1 VTIQLCKK
9 SIERLGSGQKPL
21 LSSLREQEHTI
32 IVKDC
37 LDRCMG
43 CDKGLIIATVDGAP
57 VSAVNP
63 AKLLATVA
71 ELAEAEQADS

>member
-9 SIERLGSGQKPL
+9 AIERLGPSMKPL
-21 LSSLREQEHTI
+21 LSSLRDQEHTV

-37 LDRCMG
+37 LDRCLA
-43 CDKGLIIATVDGAP
+43 CDKGLLIAAVDGMP
-57 VSAVNP
+57 VSAANP

-71 ELAEAEQADS
+71 ELADDA